1 MEESEKKLPQ
11 CFVIQP
17 FDDGTY
23 DRRYN
28 ETIKPALEKAGV
40 EPKRADEILGLNPVI
55 EKIESAIAAAPICVA
70 EVSEDNPNVWLELG
84 YALAL
89 SRPTVIICEKSRRP
103 KLPFDVQHR
112 SVIFYRTDSASGF
125 AELEHK
131 IVRLVQH
138 ELTAAQKITK
148 ASVLKPSEAGKV
160 DLKDFE
166 VGILTTIFSFYTSML
181 GGVESWTLENKLK
194 EIGYDDLALALG
206 ITTLQDRGFI
216 SSSVELVEDYQNSYD
231 AKVYRISES
240 GTEWIKINQNS
251 LEIGPKPK
259 AQQSVTADGFDDDIP
274 F

>member
-1 MEESEKKLPQ
+1 MVDPDKKPPQ

-17 FDDGTY
+17 FDGGVY
-23 DRRYN
+23 DRRYK
-28 ETIKPALEKAGV
+28 ETVKPALEKAGV
-40 EPKRADEILGLNPVI
+40 EPKRADEILGLSPVI

-89 SRPTVIICEKSRRP
+89 SRPTVIICEKDKRP

-125 AELEHK
+125 EELGK
-131 IVRLVQH
+131 NIIRLVKH
-138 ELTAAQKITK
+138 ELASEQKIRK
-148 ASVLKPSEAGKV
+148 ASVLKPSEVSNV

-166 VGILTTIFSFYTSML
+166 VAILTTIFSFHTSIL
-181 GGVESWTLENKLK
+181 GGVESWTLENKL
-194 EIGYDDLALALG
+194 EEFGYDGLGLALG

-216 SSSVELVEDYQNSYD
+216 ASSVELIEDYNNSYD
-231 AKVYRISES
+231 AKVYRICEP
-240 GTEWIKINQNS
+240 GIVWITSNQGA
-251 LEIGPKPK
+251 LEIKTKQPDPEPPQ
-259 AQQSVTADGFDDDIP
+259 ASPEDDIP

>member
-1 MEESEKKLPQ
+1 MTESQKKLPQ

-17 FDDGTY
+17 FDGGMY
-23 DRRYN
+23 DRRYK

-40 EPKRADEILGLNPVI
+40 EPQRADEILGLNPVI
-55 EKIESAIAAAPICVA
+55 EKIESAIAAAPICIA

-89 SRPTVIICEKSRRP
+89 SRPTVIICEKARRP

-125 AELEHK
+125 EELEQN
-131 IVRLVQH
+131 IIRLVRH
-138 ELTAAQKITK
+138 ELASEQKIRK
-148 ASVLKPSEAGKV
+148 ASVLKPSEAAKV

-166 VGILTTIFSFYTSML
+166 VAILTTVFSFCTSML

-194 EIGYDDLALALG
+194 EIGYEDLALALG

-216 SSSVELVEDYQNSYD
+216 SSSVELVEDHQNSYD
-231 AKVYRISES
+231 AKVYRISVS
-240 GTEWIKINQNS
+240 GVEWIKTNQS
-251 LEIGPKPK
+251 ALEIKPRPK
-259 AQQSVTADGFDDDIP
+259 ALQPSPEDNFDDDIP

>member
-1 MEESEKKLPQ
+1 MKGKEDKLPQ
-11 CFVIQP
+11 CFVMQP
-17 FDDGTY
+17 FDEGTF
-23 DRRYN
+23 DRRYS

-89 SRPTVIICEKSRRP
+89 DRPTVIICERSRRA

-125 AELEHK
+125 AELEQK
-131 IVRLVQH
+131 IIRLVKH
-138 ELTAAQKITK
+138 ELSSAKKISNAA
-148 ASVLKPSEAGKV
+148 VLKPSDIGKV
-160 DLKDFE
+160 DLKEFE
-166 VGILTTIFSFYTSML
+166 VAILTTIFSFCTSML
-181 GGVESWTLENKLK
+181 GGVESWILENKLK
-194 EIGYDDLALALG
+194 EMGYDDLALALG
-206 ITTLQDRGFI
+206 ITTLQDRSFI

-231 AKVYRISES
+231 AKVYRINDA
-240 GTEWIKINQNS
+240 GAQWIKDNQGA
-251 LEIGPKPK
+251 LEIKARPKK
-259 AQQSVTADGFDDDIP
+259 QEQKDFDDDIP